1 MKPARIPT
9 ATYRLQF
16 NKHFTFRQARE
27 IVPYLRD
34 LGISH
39 VYSSPY
45 FRASPDSLHGYDI
58 GDHNELNPAIG
69 SREEYDE
76 LVAALHAHGLGQIVD
91 FVPNHMGIASPVN
104 TWWTDVLENGP
115 SSIYAPHFDI
125 DWHPLKRD
133 LDNCV
138 LLPILGDQYG
148 RVLERGEF
156 KLEFEAGA
164 FFLRYFETRLPV
176 APRTYTMILK
186 PALAR
191 LAALGVSEDFQA
203 EFESVI
209 TALEHLPPR
218 TVTEPKRIA
227 ERVREKEIIKRRL
240 LRRCDE
246 CQELVSAIE
255 ATLREIEG
263 QPGDRRSFDT
273 FDELISAQAYRLSY
287 WRVAAEEINYRRFF
301 DINDLAAIRVELP
314 EVFEATHRFVFELI
328 GNGAV
333 DGLRIDHVD
342 GLWNP
347 GEYLAQ
353 LQARTAQLKGT
364 SASELPLYLLV
375 EKILLGD
382 ERLRPEWPI
391 HGTTGYEFAN
401 EAIRLLIDP
410 AAEKA
415 FTECY
420 EEFIGDAPRFTE
432 IAYQK
437 KQLVMRLA
445 LASEINVLA
454 SMLDRL
460 SERNRW
466 YRDFTLNA
474 LTTAVREVIACFP
487 VYRAYVT
494 PDQEPTRE
502 DIREVQS
509 AVRRAERRNPGI
521 ERSVFD
527 FLGEIL
533 LKKFPENIDEAARA
547 EHLQFVM
554 KFQQCT
560 GPVMAKGVEDTTF
573 YIYNRLVALNEVGG
587 EPNHFALSPE
597 RFHET
602 CVARQRE
609 HPHCMLA
616 TSTHDTKRS
625 EDTRARIAALSEM
638 PSEWR
643 QTLPRWSA
651 MNRVHKRGIEGE
663 LAPDTNEEYLIY
675 QTLFGTWPLEPMDD
689 AARGIY
695 IGRIQEYLI
704 KAMKEAKV
712 NTSWVQPNEE
722 WEDAVRAFISGIL
735 QAGGNRFLESFAP
748 LAERIAQL
756 GAINSFAQTV
766 LKATVPGVP
775 DFYQGTELWDFS
787 LVDPDNRRPVDY
799 EARRSALASLEGSD
813 PATLVRDW
821 RDGRIKL
828 FVTRA
833 LLTFRREHPALLASG
848 EFAAL
853 PTSGTFA
860 ECCLAFLRHFEDRA
874 LLVIVPRLT
883 SHLNAGLT
891 ARITA
896 RFTARADFPP
906 IGDLWRDTTL
916 AWPAELAGKRVREL
930 FTGAEFTAGDTPLAI
945 SDALRVLPVAAFVVA

>member
-16 NKHFTFRQARE
+16 NKHFTFRQARDL
-27 IVPYLRD
+27 VPYLRD

-69 SREEYDE
+69 SREEYGE
-76 LVAALHAHGLGQIVD
+76 FVAALHAHGLGQIVD

-115 SSIYAPHFDI
+115 SSVFAPHFDI

-156 KLEFEAGA
+156 KLELDAGA
-164 FFLRYFETRLPV
+164 FFLRYFETRLPL
-176 APRTYTMILK
+176 APRSYVLILK
-186 PALAR
+186 PALAK
-191 LAALGVSEDFQA
+191 LPALGVSEDFQA

-209 TALEHLPPR
+209 TALDHLPLR
-218 TVTEPKRIA
+218 TEADPQKIA

-246 CQELVSAIE
+246 CPALLEAIN
-255 ATLREIEG
+255 ATMREIEG
-263 QPGDRRSFDT
+263 RPGDARSFDT
-273 FDELISAQAYRLSY
+273 FDALLADQAYRLSY

-301 DINDLAAIRVELP
+301 DINELAAIRVELP
-314 EVFEATHRFVFELI
+314 EVFEATHRFIFELI
-328 GNGAV
+328 GNGSV

-347 GEYLAQ
+347 AEYLAQ
-353 LQARTAQLKGT
+353 LQARTAQVTGT
-364 SASELPLYLLV
+364 PAGGLPLYLLV

-382 ERLRPEWPI
+382 ERLRRDWQV

-410 AAEKA
+410 AAERA
-415 FTECY
+415 ITASY

-432 IAYQK
+432 IACQK
-437 KQLVMRLA
+437 KQLVMRLS

-454 SMLDRL
+454 AMLDRI

-487 VYRAYVT
+487 VYRSYIT
-494 PDQEPTRE
+494 PDQGPTAE
-502 DIREVQS
+502 DIREVQT
-509 AVRRAERRNPGI
+509 AVRRAVRRNPGI

-533 LKKFPENIDEAARA
+533 LKKFPENIDEETRA
-547 EHLQFVM
+547 EHLRFVM

-587 EPNHFALSPE
+587 EPGHFALSPE
-597 RFHET
+597 KFHET
-602 CVARQRE
+602 CAARHRE

-625 EDTRARIAALSEM
+625 EDVRTRIAAISEV
-638 PSEWR
+638 PAEWR
-643 QTLPRWSA
+643 DALPYWSA
-651 MNRVHKRGIEGE
+651 ANRGHKREIDGD
-663 LAPDTNEEYLIY
+663 LAPDANEEYLIY
-675 QTLFGTWPLEPMDD
+675 QTLLGTWPLAPLDE
-689 AARGIY
+689 AARHTY
-695 IGRIQEYLI
+695 IARIQEYLI
-704 KAMKEAKV
+704 KAIKEAKV
-712 NTSWVQPNEE
+712 NSSWVQPNQDWEE
-722 WEDAVRAFISGIL
+722 AVRAFIAGIL
-735 QAGGNRFLESFAP
+735 RAGANPFLESLTP
-748 LAERIAQL
+748 LAGWIAQL
-756 GAINSFAQTV
+756 GAVNSLAQTV
-766 LKATVPGVP
+766 LKATVPGMP

-787 LVDPDNRRPVDY
+787 LVDPDNRHPVDY
-799 EARRSALASLEGSD
+799 DARRQALSSLGD
-813 PATLVRDW
+813 TDTGALLRDW

-828 FVTRA
+828 FLTRA
-833 LLTFRREHPALLASG
+833 LLTFRREHPSLLGSGDFIPLTATGSSAASCV
-848 EFAAL
+848 AY
-853 PTSGTFA
+853 
-860 ECCLAFLRHFEDRA
+860 LRRFENEA

-883 SHLNAGLT
+883 
-891 ARITA
+891 ARLA
-896 RFTARADFPP
+896 FPP
-906 IGDLWRDTTL
+906 TGDVWRDTAL
-916 AWPAELAGKRVREL
+916 AWPSEFADKPVREL
-930 FTGAEFTAGDTPLAI
+930 FTGAEFVPAETPLAI
-945 SDALRVLPVAAFVVA
+945 ADALRVLPVAAFVLA

>member
-1 MKPARIPT
+1 MKPARIPS

-27 IVPYLRD
+27 LVPYLRD

-69 SREEYDE
+69 TREEYDE
-76 LVAALHAHGLGQIVD
+76 FVRTLHEHGLGQIVD
-91 FVPNHMGIASPVN
+91 FVPNHMGIATPVN

-115 SSIYAPHFDI
+115 SSVFAPHFDI
-125 DWHPLKRD
+125 DWNPLKRD
-133 LDNCV
+133 LENCV

-164 FFLRYFETRLPV
+164 FFVRYFDTRLPV
-176 APRTYTMILK
+176 APRTYSLILK
-186 PALAR
+186 PTLAK
-191 LAALGVSEDFQA
+191 LASMGVSEDFQA
-203 EFESVI
+203 EFQSVI

-218 TVTEPKRIA
+218 TATDPKQIA

-246 CQELVSAIE
+246 CPELVEAIG
-255 ATLREIEG
+255 AVMREIEG
-263 QPGDRRSFDT
+263 RPGDARSFDA

-301 DINDLAAIRVELP
+301 DINELAAIRVELP
-314 EVFEATHRFVFELI
+314 EVFEATHRFIFELI
-328 GNGAV
+328 GNGSV

-353 LQARTAQLKGT
+353 LQARTAQLTGDVPGG
-364 SASELPLYLLV
+364 LPLYLLV
-375 EKILLGD
+375 EKILLGE
-382 ERLRPEWPI
+382 ERLRPEWPV

-401 EAIRLLIDP
+401 QAIRLLIDP
-410 AAEKA
+410 AAEPA
-415 FTECY
+415 LTACY
-420 EEFIGDAPRFTE
+420 EEFIDDAPRFTE
-432 IAYQK
+432 IAYQR

-454 SMLDRL
+454 FMLDRL

-494 PDQEPTRE
+494 PEQEPTRE
-502 DIREVQS
+502 DIREVES
-509 AVRRAERRNPGI
+509 AVRLAERRNPGI

-533 LKKFPENIDEAARA
+533 LKKFPENIDDEARA
-547 EHLQFVM
+547 EHLKFVM

-560 GPVMAKGVEDTTF
+560 GPIMAKGVEDTTF

-587 EPNHFALSPE
+587 EPHHFSLSPE
-597 RFHET
+597 GFFDQCATRLH
-602 CVARQRE
+602 E

-625 EDTRARIAALSEM
+625 EDVRARIAALSELAA
-638 PSEWR
+638 EWR
-643 QTLPRWSA
+643 EALPRWSA
-651 MNRVHKRGIEGE
+651 ANRDHKRDIDGE
-663 LAPDTNEEYLIY
+663 LAPDRNEEYLIY
-675 QTLFGTWPLEPMDD
+675 QTLLGAWPLESMDD
-689 AARGIY
+689 AARDCFV
-695 IGRIQEYLI
+695 GRIQDYLI
-704 KAMKEAKV
+704 KAMREAKV
-712 NTSWVQPNEE
+712 NSSWVQPNDA
-722 WEDAVRAFISGIL
+722 WEDAVRSFVARVL
-735 QAGGNRFLESFAP
+735 QPGANDFLATFTP
-748 LAERIAQL
+748 FAERIARL
-756 GAINSFAQTV
+756 GSINSLAQTV
-766 LKATVPGVP
+766 LKTTVPGVP
-775 DFYQGTELWDFS
+775 DFYQGTELWDLS
-787 LVDPDNRRPVDY
+787 LVDPDNRRLVDY
-799 EARRSALASLEGSD
+799 DARREALASLDGAA
-813 PATLVRDW
+813 PASLFQEW

-828 FVTRA
+828 LVTRA
-833 LLTFRREHPALLASG
+833 LLNFRREHPALFASG
-848 EFAAL
+848 DFAPVAVR
-853 PTSGTFA
+853 GTFA
-860 ECCLAFLRHFEDRA
+860 GCCVAFVRRFEGGA
-874 LLVIVPRLT
+874 VLVVVPRL
-883 SHLNAGLT
+883 S
-891 ARITA
+891 ARVG
-896 RFTARADFPP
+896 FPP
-906 IGDLWRDTTL
+906 VGDAWRDT
-916 AWPAELAGKRVREL
+916 AFGWPAEFGGKQVREL
-930 FTGAEFTAGDTPLAI
+930 FTGAEFSVSDAPLALA
-945 SDALRVLPVAAFVVA
+945 DAFRVLPVAAFTLA